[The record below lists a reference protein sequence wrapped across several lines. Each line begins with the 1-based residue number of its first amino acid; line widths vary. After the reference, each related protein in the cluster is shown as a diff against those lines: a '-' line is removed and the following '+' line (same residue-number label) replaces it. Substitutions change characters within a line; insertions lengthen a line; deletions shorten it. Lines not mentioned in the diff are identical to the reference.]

1 MFCKYCGT
9 KLMDNA
15 VFCHACGKATNE
27 QPAVQQPAPP
37 VQPVY
42 QQPIPPAPPVQPV
55 YQQPIPPAP
64 PTQPV
69 YQQPVPA
76 PQPVYQQPAPPAP
89 PVQPV
94 YQQPAY
100 QAPQPPVVQQ
110 PVRPA
115 YDPAAAEKLEKQ
127 ALTCGILG
135 LSLSLLGVPGIIFSS
150 IGGGKASAFKKLTGQ
165 LTGKART
172 GYGLAKAGKIVGIV
186 MTVIWALTLPSL
198 ISELIYA
205 FDNPFEHFSF

>member
-9 KLMDNA
+9 KLMENA
-15 VFCHACGKATNE
+15 VFCHACGKATDE
-27 QPAVQQPAPP
+27 QPAVQQPAQPVPP
-37 VQPVY
+37 V
-42 QQPIPPAPPVQPV
+42 
-55 YQQPIPPAP
+55 
-64 PTQPV
+64 QPV

-76 PQPVYQQPAPPAP
+76 PQPVYQQPVPATQPVYQQPAPPAP

-100 QAPQPPVVQQ
+100 QAPQPPVFQQ
-110 PVRPA
+110 PVQPV
-115 YDPAAAEKLEKQ
+115 YDPAVAEKLENQ

-135 LSLSLLGVPGIIFSS
+135 LSLSVLGVPGIIFSS

-172 GYGLAKAGKIVGIV
+172 GYGLAKAGKIVGII